1 MTRCVLVFYIMCAT
15 SAVFLTGCAPCFP
28 GGQPDCAALHRV
40 DVTGSDGQSLSQFS
54 VRLVVEE
61 RAIDEQVDCGS
72 DPSMNS
78 THLACHGD
86 DSGQVLVHAFGDYP
100 AQITI
105 TTEGGRTV
113 SQTLVLRMRG
123 GDENGCSCP
132 YGEEVSIQV
141 D

>member
-1 MTRCVLVFYIMCAT
+1 MTRCVLVLCIMYAT

-28 GGQPDCAALHRV
+28 GGQPECAALHGV

-54 VRLVVEE
+54 FRLVVEE
-61 RAIDEQVDCGS
+61 RAIDEQVDCGGES
-72 DPSMNS
+72 SMNS

-86 DSGQVLVHAFGDYP
+86 DSGLVLVHAFGDYP

-105 TTEGGRTV
+105 TTEEGRTV

-132 YGEEVSIQV
+132 YGEEVSVQV